1 MNSCYQLTGGITS
14 IHANS
19 APDVLN
25 RIATLAKESKTAKTV
40 RRNLDFDFLLNAVK
54 ATIIDVILFF
64 KKTYKEIYYNPYQTK
79 RAKQGF

>member
-25 RIATLAKESKTAKTV
+25 RIATLAKESKTV

>member
-25 RIATLAKESKTAKTV
+25 RIATLAKESKTV
-40 RRNLDFDFLLNAVK
+40 RRNLDFDFLLNAAK
-54 ATIIDVILFF
+54 ATIDVILFYER
-64 KKTYKEIYYNPYQTK
+64 TYLKEIYYNPYQTK

>member
-1 MNSCYQLTGGITS
+1 MNSCYQLTRGITS

-25 RIATLAKESKTAKTV
+25 RIATLAKESKTV